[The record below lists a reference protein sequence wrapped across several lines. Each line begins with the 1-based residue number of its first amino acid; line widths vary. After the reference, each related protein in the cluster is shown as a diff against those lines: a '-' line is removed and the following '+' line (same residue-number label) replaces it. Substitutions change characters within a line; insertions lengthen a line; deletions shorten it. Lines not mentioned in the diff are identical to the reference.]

1 MHRGTTKELQF
12 ADRHVGLLRS
22 SDPQEELSL
31 HAREVGRQDK
41 GIVAL
46 GQLSLQGDGPTLG
59 AIGFLGKLTL
69 QVISFPKSYNDG
81 KCVYTKKRLFVG
93 IYLFISQ
100 IIGMM

>member
-1 MHRGTTKELQF
+1 MHRRTTKELQF

-46 GQLSLQGDGPTLG
+46 GQLSLQGDGPVVGVGHPPHQKPWHRNLH
-59 AIGFLGKLTL
+59 GFADPL
-69 QVISFPKSYNDG
+69 V
-81 KCVYTKKRLFVG
+81 
-93 IYLFISQ
+93 
-100 IIGMM
+100 